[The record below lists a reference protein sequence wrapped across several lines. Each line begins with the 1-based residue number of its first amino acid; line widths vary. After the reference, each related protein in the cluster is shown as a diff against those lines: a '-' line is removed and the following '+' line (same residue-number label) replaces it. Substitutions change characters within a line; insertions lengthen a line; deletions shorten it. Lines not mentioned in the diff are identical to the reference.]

1 MSHLTADRLVALADE
16 EPTSAEA
23 AHLATCEVCA
33 RERNAN
39 RAVLA
44 LASLERN
51 YAGAPLTTWEQLAPR
66 LREEGL
72 IATGVRRLRF
82 PSNRQWLEAAVAV
95 LLIGGG
101 AILGRYSAGGTPLPG
116 GTAMNQD
123 VAPVIAVSTTP
134 MAPAFRSQEEAMA
147 TLTRAG
153 QEYQSALAYLASHD
167 SSASGVDKSSMYR
180 SRLAAL
186 DAVAQTTLEA
196 VGDAPYDPVINRYY
210 LTTMQTR
217 EATLRQL
224 NRSLPSGAKLTSF

>member
-1 MSHLTADRLVALADE
+1 MSHLSVDRLVALADE

-51 YAGAPLTTWEQLAPR
+51 YAGTPLTTWEQLAPR

-72 IATGVRRLRF
+72 IADGMRRLRF
-82 PSNRQWLEAAVAV
+82 PSNRQWLEAAAAV

-101 AILGRYSAGGTPLPG
+101 AILGRYGAGATPLPG
-116 GTAMNQD
+116 TVAMQEA
-123 VAPVIAVSTTP
+123 APVVAVS
-134 MAPAFRSQEEAMA
+134 APASAQAFRSQEEAMA
-147 TLTRAG
+147 TLARAG
-153 QEYQSALAYLASHD
+153 QEYQSALAYLASRD
-167 SSASGVDKSSMYR
+167 SSATGSDKSSMYR

-186 DAVAQTTLEA
+186 DEVAETTRQAVA
-196 VGDAPYDPVINRYY
+196 DAPYDPVINRYY

-224 NRSLPSGAKLTSF
+224 NRTLPTGAKLTSF